1 MTRTDGR
8 NSTQETRPSV
18 RPSNPMPKRALH
30 KVTPPFSRP
39 RFVLLLWP
47 LPPSTPGRRIHPPPH
62 CIVMSS
68 RLHCCRRNSSGT
80 CARWV
85 DDGDGLEWKGGRA
98 CDDGGREGIKGIGR
112 RVCNKGG
119 IETTPALPSRYTVDE
134 EIVPSHS
141 SLLWI
146 ILFATGRGA
155 RRAPFSFSTA
165 SGL

>member
-1 MTRTDGR
+1 MMGTGVEGR
-8 NSTQETRPSV
+8 
-18 RPSNPMPKRALH
+18 A
-30 KVTPPFSRP
+30 
-39 RFVLLLWP
+39 
-47 LPPSTPGRRIHPPPH
+47 
-62 CIVMSS
+62 C
-68 RLHCCRRNSSGT
+68 
-80 CARWV
+80 
-85 DDGDGLEWKGGRA
+85 A

-146 ILFATGRGA
+146 ILFATERGA
-155 RRAPFSFSTA
+155 RAPFSFSTA